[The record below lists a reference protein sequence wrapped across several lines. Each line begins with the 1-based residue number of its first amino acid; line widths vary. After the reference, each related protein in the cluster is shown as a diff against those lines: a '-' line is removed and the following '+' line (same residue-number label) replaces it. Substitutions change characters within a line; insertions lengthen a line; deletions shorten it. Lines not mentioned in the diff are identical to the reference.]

1 MTAKQQLSEHVL
13 GGLKER
19 SAYFSRDSIQA
30 AADKAGITLKPS
42 TLAVYLSQAVKQG
55 LIHDAGRGWYSRLAV
70 PVKLDSKPCAKP
82 VRLIAKK
89 FPLLDFHCWSTAQV
103 NPWMHHLIGKGVV
116 FVNVDAEALEAVWET
131 LKDAGYDAHLNP
143 TGKAK
148 EQFAV
153 RENTVVVRR
162 RVQGAPEKAHF
173 SRIETVLVD
182 LFLESE
188 RLNLMDREEFRQ
200 MARKVVSSGRI
211 RLSEWIAYAT
221 NRKQDW
227 REILSVDAI
236 NQRHLFEKSDV
247 G

>member
-1 MTAKQQLSEHVL
+1 MTAKQQFFGQVL

-30 AADKAGITLKPS
+30 AADGAGLAVKRS
-42 TLAVYLSQAVKQG
+42 TLSVYLNQAVKQG
-55 LIHDAGRGWYSRLAV
+55 LIHDAGRGWYSRLSE
-70 PVKLDSKPCAKP
+70 PVKLDVNLCSKL
-82 VRLIAKK
+82 VRLIEKK
-89 FPLLDFHCWSTAQV
+89 FPLLDFHCWFTAQV
-103 NPWMHHLIGKGVV
+103 NPWMHHLIGKGVS

-153 RENTVVVRR
+153 RNNTVVVRR
-162 RVQGAPEKAHF
+162 RALGAPEEGHF

-182 LFLESE
+182 LFMESE

-200 MARKVVSSGRI
+200 MARKVVSEGRI
-211 RLSEWIAYAT
+211 CISEWMAYAT
-221 NRKQDW
+221 NRKQKW
-227 REILSVDAI
+227 QEILGVDEI